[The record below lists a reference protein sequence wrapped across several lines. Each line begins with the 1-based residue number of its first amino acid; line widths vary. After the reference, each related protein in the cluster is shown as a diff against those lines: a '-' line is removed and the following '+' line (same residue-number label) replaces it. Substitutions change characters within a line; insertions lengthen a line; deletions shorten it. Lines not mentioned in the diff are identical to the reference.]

1 MDDTTP
7 AITTERLLLRPVAA
21 DDAARL
27 AELANDFDVARMT
40 TGIPHP
46 YARADAD
53 AYLGRKLAS
62 DHSVDT
68 AFAIQHPDDGFIG
81 VLGFHPR
88 PGTQAPEVGYWLGR
102 PYWGRGYATE
112 VAQAALDWAGRV
124 WGKRFVVSGHFA
136 DNPAS
141 GRVLE
146 KAGFL
151 YTGVVE
157 PQFSIARAGLTPTR
171 MMVWLA

>member
-1 MDDTTP
+1 MVDQPET
-7 AITTERLLLRPVAA
+7 ITTARLRLRTPRAG
-21 DDAARL
+21 DAVRL

-46 YARADAD
+46 YAAADAK
-53 AYLGRKLAS
+53 AFLARQAAH
-62 DHSVDT
+62 DRARQAV
-68 AFAIQHPDDGFIG
+68 FAIEHPQDGFIG
-81 VLGFHPR
+81 VMGFHPKT
-88 PGTQAPEVGYWLGR
+88 PPAPEVGYWIGR
-102 PYWGRGYATE
+102 PYWGHGYATE
-112 VAQAALDWAGRV
+112 AAKAALNWARGV

-151 YTGVVE
+151 YTGVVQ
-157 PQFSIARAGLTPTR
+157 PQFSKARGEDAATR

>member
-1 MDDTTP
+1 MIDQAETI
-7 AITTERLLLRPVAA
+7 ATERLVLRTPRL

-40 TGIPHP
+40 TEIPHP
-46 YARADAD
+46 YSLGDAETFLRRTQTHDRARQA
-53 AYLGRKLAS
+53 
-62 DHSVDT
+62 V
-68 AFAIQHPDDGFIG
+68 FAIEHPQDGFVG
-81 VLGFHPR
+81 VLGFHPKE
-88 PGTQAPEVGYWLGR
+88 PAASEVGYWIGR
-102 PYWGRGYATE
+102 PYWGQGFATE
-112 VAQAALDWAGRV
+112 AAKAALDWAGAI
-124 WGKRFVVSGHFA
+124 WGKRLVVSGHFA

-151 YTGVVE
+151 YTGVVQ
-157 PQFSIARAGLTPTR
+157 PRHSKARGEAAATR

>member
-1 MDDTTP
+1 MDDRTQTI
-7 AITTERLLLRPVAA
+7 ATERLLLRPVGIG
-21 DDAARL
+21 DAARL

-46 YARADAD
+46 YTRADAD
-53 AYLGRKLAS
+53 AYVGRKLAS
-62 DHSVDT
+62 DRSVDT
-68 AFAIQHPDDGFIG
+68 AFAIQHPGDGFIG

-88 PGTQAPEVGYWLGR
+88 PGTTAPEVGYWLGR
-102 PYWGRGYATE
+102 PFWGRGYATE
-112 VAQAALDWAGRV
+112 VARAALDWAGRV

-151 YTGVVE
+151 YTGVVA
-157 PQFSIARAGLTPTR
+157 PQFSAARGAPAATR